1 MYVIGIAGYVWLAK
15 PGRMLSERL
24 EWGRVTSCFA
34 RLFVNSDMA
43 GGFATPCTST
53 ATSAASRSLSVRA
66 ISEDMST
73 EVTG

>member
-1 MYVIGIAGYVWLAK
+1 MGQSDL
-15 PGRMLSERL
+15 LFL
-24 EWGRVTSCFA
+24 

-53 ATSAASRSLSVRA
+53 ATSAASRLLSVRA
-66 ISEDMST
+66 ISEDMSI